1 MKLFTNIAAFA
12 VVATVAC
19 LREAIAAREFF
30 LRMYAD
36 NCGDLPDLDG
46 NGEDNGRGNDAL
58 IQLWIN
64 GKEVDEFAYYR
75 PNTNSP
81 NWNWATNILQDVA
94 LGSTIEYRLNDYD
107 RNEGNRQEYIGKLT
121 FKLPTNPNVWSS
133 SQFGYRGKYGDTRQ
147 QNLDRGGWCR
157 FKVQFYANQ
166 CEIGEYVD
174 AKGYCVSCDQG
185 FFCPDGVSKALCDA
199 GTFASGRGATTSC
212 ATCPAGTYQPGR
224 GQSECLPCPDGE
236 YSSGTSNSKC
246 SLCREGYYGKG
257 NAART
262 SDTCTGKCTQGYYC
276 PKGSSS
282 AKQNEC
288 GGINLFCPTGSPLPK
303 VVSDGYYT
311 YSRSG
316 DDNNVNARINQREC
330 EPGYKCK
337 GGAKIACGEN
347 EYVEGKAAETCNSC
361 LDLSCTQHK
370 FRAGCGGGSKGTC
383 TDCKIRP
390 ATQSQECTTG
400 FNKCPGNTL
409 IDVSACKECECTDPG
424 LQWKKLESSGSCPKC
439 MPCTYTESNCN
450 DADAGNV
457 PNDPTNNM
465 YLEDACRAD
474 SSTNKDSS
482 CSRCDAYCAS
492 GEHFNEDCGGLT
504 PPSCTVCKRECGGC
518 SGKGQGDCAA
528 PICLWSGSNCLP
540 HPLLGQFI
548 DPSSLCSGKELKD
561 TTSCLD
567 CNTVQVPSGKFMV
580 NCQQTSDDA
589 RFKALTKCIRGSTFE
604 SQAPTRT
611 SDRVCSQ
618 CTPCKEGEYQAID
631 CDPSQDNLCV
641 PVSVPGDGFY
651 VFETATATKDA
662 VILPIQD
669 CSQKGQWEDLTQP
682 YEKGS
687 AYVPGSDVTC
697 YDYNECNLKY
707 TYVVS
712 EANETADFQCGLL
725 NDCELYAQNQSAP
738 VFSIVRNSRTW
749 NRECMRCD
757 AWNKEDIV
765 NLTHFDLKIARSE
778 WEASCAPN
786 IDTQMTS
793 GAKIGIALGALVC
806 LGAVMAIHL
815 QQKRKRE
822 IALQK
827 EMADKELDRAKDEL
841 ELGEN
846 MMKNP
851 MKAPN
856 IVDNTALIQKGK
868 QADAEILKLRE
879 EVRRLKMMAQR
890 KAQMSTSTR
899 GIKMAKAPSRKK
911 EFGQTR

>member
-133 SQFGYRGKYGDTRQ
+133 SQFGYRGKYGE
-147 QNLDRGGWCR
+147 
-157 FKVQFYANQ
+157 FYANQ

-347 EYVEGKAAETCNSC
+347 EYVESKAAETCNSC

-465 YLEDACRAD
+465 YLEDECRAD
-474 SSTNKDSS
+474 SRMKTAAVSHHL
-482 CSRCDAYCAS
+482 RALCAN
-492 GEHFNEDCGGLT
+492 GN
-504 PPSCTVCKRECGGC
+504 
-518 SGKGQGDCAA
+518 AA
-528 PICLWSGSNCLP
+528 GAA
-540 HPLLGQFI
+540 
-548 DPSSLCSGKELKD
+548 
-561 TTSCLD
+561 
-567 CNTVQVPSGKFMV
+567 
-580 NCQQTSDDA
+580 A
-589 RFKALTKCIRGSTFE
+589 R
-604 SQAPTRT
+604 
-611 SDRVCSQ
+611 V
-618 CTPCKEGEYQAID
+618 
-631 CDPSQDNLCV
+631 
-641 PVSVPGDGFY
+641 
-651 VFETATATKDA
+651 
-662 VILPIQD
+662 
-669 CSQKGQWEDLTQP
+669 
-682 YEKGS
+682 
-687 AYVPGSDVTC
+687 
-697 YDYNECNLKY
+697 
-707 TYVVS
+707 
-712 EANETADFQCGLL
+712 
-725 NDCELYAQNQSAP
+725 
-738 VFSIVRNSRTW
+738 
-749 NRECMRCD
+749 
-757 AWNKEDIV
+757 
-765 NLTHFDLKIARSE
+765 
-778 WEASCAPN
+778 
-786 IDTQMTS
+786 
-793 GAKIGIALGALVC
+793 
-806 LGAVMAIHL
+806 
-815 QQKRKRE
+815 RE
-822 IALQK
+822 IALLPY
-827 EMADKELDRAKDEL
+827 ACGLGLIVFRIHFWGSSSIPAPSAAAKSSRIRPL
-841 ELGEN
+841 AWIATQFKCQVEN
-846 MMKNP
+846 SWSTASKRPMMPASKHSP
-851 MKAPN
+851 SAF
-856 IVDNTALIQKGK
+856 A
-868 QADAEILKLRE
+868 
-879 EVRRLKMMAQR
+879 VRRLNRRHQR
-890 KAQMSTSTR
+890 VRLTVC
-899 GIKMAKAPSRKK
+899 APSARRAKK
-911 EFGQTR
+911 GSIKPSTATLLKTTCASP